1 MHEINLEAGRP
12 VGGPSIAVQARR
24 NLIGATEQEP
34 APGQARA
41 DG

>member
-1 MHEINLEAGRP
+1 MHQINLEAGRP
-12 VGGPSIAVQARR
+12 VGRASIAVQVRR
-24 NLIGATEQEP
+24 NLIGAAEQEP